1 MYNSLFLCEHLA
13 KYGVRSVV
21 ERWQSKSMDKY
32 LAPKP
37 IGERDLSIHSGSVLA
52 VSSVNFWLWWVK
64 VWRLTKRNRLFF
76 CAWLGREG
84 MTCMKQCGL
93 KKGKIR
99 QNGVWYPLSL
109 RPFVV

>member
-52 VSSVNFWLWWVK
+52 VTWF
-64 VWRLTKRNRLFF
+64 
-76 CAWLGREG
+76 RE
-84 MTCMKQCGL
+84 
-93 KKGKIR
+93 
-99 QNGVWYPLSL
+99 
-109 RPFVV
+109 